1 MRCLAMRHTSAE
13 FKASIIAKLLP
24 PQKRPVPALGRATPI
39 PRDTLYG
46 WRRGGRLK
54 PAGHPAARGG
64 NA

>member
-39 PRDTLYG
+39 PRDTRYS
-46 WRRGGRLK
+46 GRLR
-54 PAGHPAARGG
+54 PSRRVVTWPRAHA
-64 NA
+64 